1 MSHPVWLLNKQSA
14 QHQRR
19 NEVQPNKAWALEWK
33 AQTKQSRHDRY
44 VMCSV
49 VDFGPGWYNLSDA
62 FGAQRKYNPPG
73 KSPALCSEF

>member
-1 MSHPVWLLNKQSA
+1 MNRVEYIGPGCF
-14 QHQRR
+14 R
-19 NEVQPNKAWALEWK
+19 NPPPPPPPQKII
-33 AQTKQSRHDRY
+33 QTIRQDML

>member
-1 MSHPVWLLNKQSA
+1 MLV
-14 QHQRR
+14 
-19 NEVQPNKAWALEWK
+19 V
-33 AQTKQSRHDRY
+33 
-44 VMCSV
+44 CSV